1 MEKIRRKFKPFFSYF
16 VGIFYVEKDNK
27 YNKNKEE
34 DG

>member
-1 MEKIRRKFKPFFSYF
+1 MEKIRRKFKQFSLYF